1 MKKIIYI
8 LFAALLGAV
17 SCTVKGPDVPQ
28 PQNDGTVTL
37 MMHVNFPEVLVDTK
51 ATTMAE
57 TPNIDNIY
65 VAVFGGN
72 HYLNEYVKAVPC
84 DSLGNKKDSY
94 GTLANDTDFYFKV
107 TLSATTSK
115 RFVHVFANGPSSIDF
130 DYEDDIMKTLTTEG
144 TVGSYWTYLVLPHG
158 TASIANDGTPSTLP
172 EADSLFRNLKLIR
185 NFARVTLNEIADNF
199 ELTGYQVYNTPTH
212 GSVAVWSPYA
222 EDQLDTANTG
232 YFRDYYLKSFDELLD
247 IYDGFMPNDQISSDA
262 PTATTTYSDS
272 NDKFVYERP
281 LASSNRPYIMMQ
293 GKFLGD
299 TTDTFYKLEFVD
311 PDGNYLPLYRNHE
324 YTLTISKVARSGA
337 ADPTQAKVANANVSA
352 MTEAQDLT
360 DISDGLSRI
369 YVQWLDQ
376 AFMEAGTKT
385 FQYMYLPDAS
395 RISSSTQATLK
406 ITDGEGKA
414 ISGTLSQ
421 TSPSQAS
428 NYWTR
433 VTFSTSAPDD
443 TMKVTKFRVTGEY
456 TATDGQI
463 HKLYRDITVR
473 VLPYQP
479 WGSPTVSASGSEI
492 GATVDVTIT
501 LPTGLPSSLFPLEIS
516 FEDSNK
522 VLDPAGTDMPA
533 VVGETIVPDK
543 TGSSYQFVK
552 TLGFLDYS
560 RAGGNVITAN
570 FKRVRT
576 GASTLYIKN
585 QYFKDGNN
593 DVGSATIPAG
603 AQN

>member
-1 MKKIIYI
+1 
-8 LFAALLGAV
+8 
-17 SCTVKGPDVPQ
+17 
-28 PQNDGTVTL
+28 
-37 MMHVNFPEVLVDTK
+37 
-51 ATTMAE
+51 
-57 TPNIDNIY
+57 
-65 VAVFGGN
+65 
-72 HYLNEYVKAVPC
+72 
-84 DSLGNKKDSY
+84 
-94 GTLANDTDFYFKV
+94 
-107 TLSATTSK
+107 
-115 RFVHVFANGPSSIDF
+115 
-130 DYEDDIMKTLTTEG
+130 
-144 TVGSYWTYLVLPHG
+144 
-158 TASIANDGTPSTLP
+158 
-172 EADSLFRNLKLIR
+172 
-185 NFARVTLNEIADNF
+185 
-199 ELTGYQVYNTPTH
+199 
-212 GSVAVWSPYA
+212 
-222 EDQLDTANTG
+222 
-232 YFRDYYLKSFDELLD
+232 
-247 IYDGFMPNDQISSDA
+247 
-262 PTATTTYSDS
+262 
-272 NDKFVYERP
+272 
-281 LASSNRPYIMMQ
+281 MMQ
-293 GKFLGD
+293 GRFSRD

-406 ITDGEGKA
+406 ITEGAEEA
-414 ISGTLSQ
+414 ITGSLTQSE
-421 TSPSQAS
+421 PSAAT

-433 VTFSTSAPDD
+433 VSFTTTTPINSTK
-443 TMKVTKFRVTGEY
+443 KVTKFRVTGEY
-456 TATDGQI
+456 TATDGQV

-533 VVGETIVPDK
+533 VVGETIVPGK

-552 TLGFLDYS
+552 TIGFIDYS

-576 GASTLYIKN
+576 GGSILYLKN
-585 QYFKDGNN
+585 QYFKDG
-593 DVGSATIPAG
+593 DSVVGSATIPAG